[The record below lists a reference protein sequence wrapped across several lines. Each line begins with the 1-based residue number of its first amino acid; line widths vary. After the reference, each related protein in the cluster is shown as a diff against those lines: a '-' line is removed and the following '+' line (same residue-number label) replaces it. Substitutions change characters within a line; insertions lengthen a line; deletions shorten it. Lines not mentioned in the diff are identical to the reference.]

1 MKLRS
6 LLTTVMVVAVVAVP
20 VAAATPASGA
30 ITSQVRV
37 ADAATYSSTYPQD
50 HTVCLDGAAL
60 TSTSTTQT
68 TGPFTVATGSHLLT
82 VFSGLAQPCSGSPN
96 LSETITVPAGASTIM
111 LWNNRTEPIS
121 AAVFSDNLTC
131 PATGQ
136 GRLVVRNAGY
146 VYNVSSQLIDLR
158 ATPPGGTDT
167 ALVSNVDAG
176 AQGTASLTAGSY
188 TGATATRAGT
198 TTLVATAGTL
208 TVTAGQQLAVYVY
221 GGTDGTIGTFTS
233 TMPATACSTPTT
245 TPATTTPATNTT
257 VAATSTTIVA
267 AMRCSEGSC
276 SYRSITTVA
285 LYGSSSP
292 VRRNSFSRMSSL
304 ARKRSL
310 RSVSASSSCS
320 HGASGR

>member
-6 LLTTVMVVAVVAVP
+6 LLAMVMLVAVAAVP
-20 VAAATPASGA
+20 IATATPATGA
-30 ITSQVRV
+30 TTSQLRV
-37 ADAATYSSTYPQD
+37 GDAATYSSSYPQD

-111 LWNNRTEPIS
+111 LWNTRTAPIS
-121 AAVFSDNLTC
+121 AVVFPDSLTC
-131 PATGQ
+131 PTTGQ
-136 GRLVVRNAGY
+136 GRLVVRNAAY

-158 ATPPGGTDT
+158 ATPPGGSDT

-188 TGATATRAGT
+188 TSATATLSGT
-198 TTLVATAGTL
+198 TTLVSNAGTL
-208 TVTAGQQLAVYVY
+208 TVTAGQQLVVYVY
-221 GGTDGTIGTFTS
+221 GGTDGNIGTFTS

-267 AMRCSEGSC
+267 A
-276 SYRSITTVA
+276 
-285 LYGSSSP
+285 SP
-292 VRRNSFSRMSSL
+292 
-304 ARKRSL
+304 AQA
-310 RSVSASSSCS
+310 VSAQATYT
-320 HGASGR
+320 G